1 MNHLVSSALQ
11 LQPRLRRALII
22 AMDIVMVLLSVPLAL
37 SLSLSNLSFDPF
49 SWAGLAVWVGVGI
62 FSHFL
67 FRFGGLYG
75 TVWRFAS
82 TPDFFNIISNC
93 GILTVTLYLTAQVAR
108 RLVPMTGL
116 NERQF
121 IVFFLVTFTLIAAP
135 RLLYRYLR
143 EGTGWQIG
151 GRRNDKPG
159 HRRALFVGQLEDAD
173 HIIRFTNTEK
183 EKTQIVGLVATEV
196 GVNSGDQIR
205 GVPVVAVWPDVSGI
219 IEDYAKDTKRV
230 DLLIFGSGG
239 QTELDKFSE
248 LVRVARKAGIEVLQ
262 FSGFSKLRGGA
273 AIVLR
278 TVEMETILRRPAV
291 PTDLERIRAFIDGK
305 RVLVTGG
312 AGSIGRNLVRRSL
325 ELGCKAVLV
334 ADQSEF
340 GVFQLQQSVSQADH
354 ARLSCRIVDVTDKV
368 QFTRIVSEFKPDI
381 IFHAAALKHVPLLED
396 NWVSGIK
403 TNVFGTLVCAEVAAE
418 CKVPHFVL
426 ISSDKAADPSS
437 MLGLTKRGAEQIVNA
452 LHFSERVRARDKGP
466 KPIYM
471 SVRFGNVFGSDGSV
485 ATIFERQ
492 IMAGGPVTITDREMT
507 RYFMTMGEAVDLV
520 IMAAAESATRR
531 DIDSFGIYM
540 LDMGQPVSILTVA
553 ETMIRLAG
561 KQPHQDIK
569 IKFTGVRPGE
579 KLHETLCAEG
589 ELLVSLDVNSLFGLK
604 TGVFG
609 WQEIRRA
616 LSELRDSVDRN
627 DKDAAVDGLGRL
639 YRTIDDKG
647 PVAEDVV
654 PLKVA
659 T

>member
-1 MNHLVSSALQ
+1 
-11 LQPRLRRALII
+11 
-22 AMDIVMVLLSVPLAL
+22 MDIVMVLLSVPLAL
-37 SLSLSNLSFDPF
+37 SLSLSDLSFDPF
-49 SWAGLAVWVGVGI
+49 GWMGLSVWAAIGA
-62 FSHFL
+62 FSHVL

-93 GILTVTLYLTAQVAR
+93 GILTISLYAVSQVAR
-108 RLVPMTGL
+108 SIVPMTGV

-121 IVFFLVTFTLIAAP
+121 IVFFLVTFTLISAP
-135 RLLYRYLR
+135 RLIYRYLR

-151 GRRNDKPG
+151 SKRNDRPG

-173 HIIRFTNTEK
+173 HIIRFTNTER
-183 EKTQIVGLVATEV
+183 EKTQIVGLVATES
-196 GVNSGDQIR
+196 GVNTGDQIR
-205 GVPVVAVWPDVSGI
+205 GVPVVAVWPQVAGI
-219 IEDYAKDTKRV
+219 LEDFAKESKRV

-239 QTELDKFSE
+239 QTELSKFSE
-248 LVRVARKAGIEVLQ
+248 LVRVARKFGMEVMQ
-262 FSGFSKLRGGA
+262 FSGFSRLRGNA
-273 AIVLR
+273 ALVLR
-278 TVEMETILRRPAV
+278 AVEMETILRRSAV
-291 PTDLERIRAFIDGK
+291 PTDLDRIRDFIDGK

-325 ELGCKAVLV
+325 ELGCEAVLV

-340 GVFQLQQSVSQADH
+340 GVFQLQQSVSSEDH
-354 ARLSCRIVDVTDKV
+354 ARLTCRIIDVCDKA
-368 QFTRIVSEFKPDI
+368 QFSRVVSEFGPDI
-381 IFHAAALKHVPLLED
+381 IFHAAALKHVPLLEV
-396 NWVSGIK
+396 NWMSAIK
-403 TNVFGTLVCAEVAAE
+403 TNVFGTSICAEVAAE

-426 ISSDKAADPSS
+426 ISSDKAADPTSV
-437 MLGLTKRGAEQIVNA
+437 LGLTKRGAEQIVNS
-452 LHFSERVRARDKGP
+452 LHFSERIRARDKGP
-466 KPIYM
+466 KPIYI

-485 ATIFERQ
+485 ATVFEKQ
-492 IMAGGPVTITDREMT
+492 IVAGGPVTITDREMT

-531 DIDSFGIYM
+531 DIDNFGIYM

-569 IKFTGVRPGE
+569 IQFTGVRPGE

-604 TGVFG
+604 TGLFG

-616 LSELRDSVDRN
+616 LAELRDGVERN
-627 DKDAAVDGLGRL
+627 DKDAAVDRLRRL
-639 YRTIDDKG
+639 YRTVDDAG
-647 PVAEDVV
+647 PVAEDVI

>member
-1 MNHLVSSALQ
+1 MNKLVSTALQ
-11 LQPRLRRALII
+11 MQPRLRRALII
-22 AMDIVMVLLSVPLAL
+22 AMDIMMVLLSVPLAL

-49 SWAGLAVWVGVGI
+49 SWIGLAVWAAVGV

-93 GILTVTLYLTAQVAR
+93 GILTIVLYLTSQAAR
-108 RLVPMTGL
+108 LYMPMTGL

-121 IVFFLVTFTLIAAP
+121 IVFFLVIFTMISAP
-135 RLLYRYLR
+135 RLIYRYLR

-151 GRRNDKPG
+151 NRRNDRPG

-173 HIIRFTNTEK
+173 YIIRFTNTEK
-183 EKTQIVGLVATEV
+183 EKTRIVGLVATEV
-196 GVNSGDQIR
+196 GVNPGDQIR
-205 GVPVVAVWPDVSGI
+205 GVPVVAVWPNVSGI
-219 IEDYAKDTKRV
+219 IEDYAKETRRV

-239 QTELDKFSE
+239 QTELNKFSE

-291 PTDLERIRAFIDGK
+291 ATDLERIRAFIDGK

-325 ELGCKAVLV
+325 ELGCEAVLV

-340 GVFQLQQSVSQADH
+340 GVFQLQQSVDQTDH
-354 ARLSCRIVDVTDKV
+354 PRLSCRILDVTDKAL
-368 QFTRIVSEFKPDI
+368 FTRVVSDFKPDI

-396 NWVSGIK
+396 NWVSAIK
-403 TNVFGTLVCAEVAAE
+403 TNVFGTQVCAEVAAE

-452 LHFSERVRARDKGP
+452 LHFSERIRIRDKGP

-485 ATIFERQ
+485 ATVFEKQ
-492 IMAGGPVTITDREMT
+492 IMAGGPVTITDKEMT

-531 DIDSFGIYM
+531 DIDNFGIYM

-604 TGVFG
+604 TGLFG

-616 LSELRDSVDRN
+616 LAELRDSLERN
-627 DKDAAVDGLGRL
+627 DKEAAVACLGRL